1 MLGYDWLFNCGVL
14 ELMKKTFL
22 LLLVHVSVYA
32 QNAGRQYFSFLNLPA
47 NARTVAQGGLN
58 VSRGNSN
65 SSFVFNNPA
74 LADSSFAR
82 HLSLTATPFLAGSNY
97 LALAFSP
104 AIKTP
109 GFWSAGFQFL
119 NYGDL
124 IGRDEASNE
133 TGRFTAND
141 YAFTVSYARSQ
152 GNFTL
157 GTSLKLAGSG
167 IESYRATGLLF
178 DLGTVWRHPKKTFQI
193 GLLAKNLGW
202 LLRDFTSNGS
212 ASMPFDLQV
221 GITIKPAYMPVRVSL
236 TAHHLHDFDIVFND
250 PAVYFSF
257 DNNGIKIPRGVRL
270 PEKIARHLVLSAELL
285 IHKNMNILLG
295 YNHLRRQELLVQNI
309 GGTAGL
315 SFGAVFVT
323 SKYSLTY
330 ARGQYHQA
338 GGANSISFGFN
349 LNKKH

>member
-1 MLGYDWLFNCGVL
+1 
-14 ELMKKTFL
+14 MKATIIFMFFSA
-22 LLLVHVSVYA
+22 SVFS
-32 QNAGRQYFSFLNLPA
+32 QNEGRQYFTFLNLPA
-47 NARTVAQGGLN
+47 NARNVALGGLN
-58 VSRGNSN
+58 VSRPNSN
-65 SSFVFNNPA
+65 ASFVFNNPA
-74 LADSSFAR
+74 LADSSFTK
-82 HLSLTATPFLAGSNY
+82 HLSLTATPFVAGSNY

-109 GFWSAGFQFL
+109 GFWSAGFQYL

-124 IGRDEASNE
+124 IGRDEAGNE
-133 TGRFTAND
+133 MGRFSANE
-141 YAFTVSYARSQ
+141 YAFTTSYARSQ

-178 DLGTVWRHPKKTFQI
+178 DLGAVWKHPKNTFQI

-202 LLRDFTSNGS
+202 LIQDYTSFGT
-212 ASMPFDLQV
+212 ATMPFDLQL
-221 GITIKPAYMPVRVSL
+221 GITIKPAYMPVRVSV

-257 DNNGIKIPRGVRL
+257 NNNGQKINRAVAL

-285 IHKNMNILLG
+285 IHKNVNILLG

-315 SFGAVFVT
+315 SFGVVFMT
-323 SKYSLTY
+323 PKYSLTY

-338 GGANSISFGFN
+338 GGANSITFGFN
-349 LNKKH
+349 LNKK